1 MKEERRRRLAAEASE
16 REGAESSR
24 VLQELRQRL
33 ATGAARAHK
42 VERILAER
50 AAPVVAPE
58 PVIPVRRR
66 RRYLHSL
73 LALTSVSRSHPLLSA
88 SDYRP
93 EAATG

>member
-1 MKEERRRRLAAEASE
+1 MSDGALWLQERLMKEERRRRLAAEASE

-24 VLQELRQRL
+24 VLKELRQRL

-66 RRYLHSL
+66 RYLHRTL
-73 LALTSVSRSHPLLSA
+73 CWL
-88 SDYRP
+88 
-93 EAATG
+93 